1 MKFPEINTLE
11 DMNKPVEVSQWDL
24 IKVAES
30 FQRKGFYV
38 GIWVGFGLVGLFV
51 LVRSII

>member
-24 IKVAES
+24 IEVAES

-38 GIWVGFGLVGLFV
+38 GIWVGFGLVGLFI
-51 LVRSII
+51 LVRV